1 MNPQRQAL
9 FWLAAAFVL
18 FGVLALLRDILL
30 PFVMGAAIAY
40 FLDPLADR
48 LERVGLARLWATIII
63 VITFVIVLAVGLV
76 FLLPPLLEQLAGL
89 AARLPS
95 YVQSLRDIAMSY
107 ADQWLGDALESG
119 NGRIEQAAAQFIEKA
134 TGWVGQLMG
143 SVWSGGMAL
152 VNTLALVL
160 VTPVVTFY
168 LLLDWDRMVGNID
181 RWLPRDHARTIRGLA
196 REIDDV
202 LSGFVRGQLTVLV
215 LLGVMYV
222 IGLTAIGLNFG
233 LLIGVGTALISFVPY
248 VGPLFGL
255 VIGGTVAV
263 VQFGADWVPVVGVL
277 GVFVVAQLVEG
288 NVLSPLIVGDRVKLH
303 PVWLI
308 FALFVFAFLFGFV
321 GMLLAVP
328 AAAAIGVLVRFA
340 MQKYQESPLYYGQ
353 QGVHTGS
360 GSVARKHKRAGKK

>member
-1 MNPQRQAL
+1 MNSQRQAL
-9 FWLAAAFVL
+9 FWLAVALAL
-18 FGVLALLRDILL
+18 FGILALLRDILL

-48 LERVGLARLWATIII
+48 LQRIGLARLWATIII
-63 VITFVIVLAVGLV
+63 VVAFVLAIVIGLV

-89 AARLPS
+89 AAKLPS
-95 YVQSLRDIAMSY
+95 YVQSLRDMLMSY
-107 ADQWLGDALESG
+107 ADLWLGDALDRG
-119 NGRIEQAAAQFIEKA
+119 DGRIEQAAAQFIEKA
-134 TGWVGQLMG
+134 TGWTAQFMG
-143 SVWSGGMAL
+143 SVWSGGMAV
-152 VNTLALVL
+152 VNTLALFL

-168 LLLDWDRMVGNID
+168 LLLDWDRMVADID
-181 RWLPRDHARTIRGLA
+181 GWLPRDHAETIRSLA

-233 LLIGVGTALISFVPY
+233 LLIGVGAALVSFIPY

-255 VIGGTVAV
+255 VIGGTVAI
-263 VQFGADWVPVVGVL
+263 VQFGADWVPIVGVL
-277 GVFVVAQLVEG
+277 GVFLVAQLVEG

-340 MQKYQESPLYYGQ
+340 MHKYQESPLYYGQ
-353 QGVHTGS
+353 QGARKATRS
-360 GSVARKHKRAGKK
+360 GSRKK